1 MTAASGSVATG
12 TGEEETKSDQMK
24 QIKENLKRES
34 YQTFDG
40 LKEDDGVFELVNKHT
55 ISPSSPSPQ
64 PSAVAVSPIIEIPQQ
79 QQQQQQQYESS
90 LLQIT
95 TVQPPPLFVASIAN
109 NNNNSNSPAAD
120 RSTASSKFV
129 STCQIEIKHS
139 LKKNCIS
146 PNVKII
152 KVCCSYI
159 ILSNCNK
166 GYNVLRDLLSSLRE
180 KNYNRHFWEI
190 IYKI

>member
-1 MTAASGSVATG
+1 MTAASGSVATA
-12 TGEEETKSDQMK
+12 TGDEEAKSDQMK
-24 QIKENLKRES
+24 QIKENLKREP

-55 ISPSSPSPQ
+55 ISPSSQPSPQ
-64 PSAVAVSPIIEIPQQ
+64 PSAVSILEIPQ

-95 TVQPPPLFVASIAN
+95 TVQPPPLVVASIAN
-109 NNNNSNSPAAD
+109 NNNTSNSPAAD
-120 RSTASSKFV
+120 RSATSSKFV

-152 KVCCSYI
+152 KVC
-159 ILSNCNK
+159 
-166 GYNVLRDLLSSLRE
+166 SS
-180 KNYNRHFWEI
+180 
-190 IYKI
+190 